1 MHELKELGG
10 KPLLSMQ
17 QGLVPDRRGKKEGWK
32 ALIFQSGCVFLTA
45 VLGCQSSLY
54 VFEFWDLHQWLS
66 LGSENFG
73 FPGSEV
79 SYSS

>member
-1 MHELKELGG
+1 MHELEELGG

-17 QGLVPDRRGKKEGWK
+17 QGMVPDRRGKKEGRK
-32 ALIFQSGCVFLTA
+32 ALIFQSGYVFLTA
-45 VLGCQSSLY
+45 VLGCQSSFY
-54 VFEFWDLHQWLS
+54 VWDLHQWLS
-66 LGSENFG
+66 LGSENFD